1 MSARPHSSICRSS
14 TTTQLSPSSLSVSQ
28 VLTYTTGCLPLGEGG
43 GLLTGEGGGEGG
55 VTTLLLS
62 VAWGGGPTPRARR
75 SLLSEALTEAER
87 TVLLVPIQVVV
98 RETLYCADLLLGR
111 LPGRDWLGLF
121 VNRPAAPGTS

>member
-1 MSARPHSSICRSS
+1 MAIFLSGCSHSSICRSS

-55 VTTLLLS
+55 VT
-62 VAWGGGPTPRARR
+62 AWGGAATPRARR
-75 SLLSEALTEAER
+75 SLLSDALTEAER

-98 RETLYCADLLLGR
+98 QDTLYYADLLLGR
-111 LPGRDWLGLF
+111 LPG
-121 VNRPAAPGTS
+121 